1 MEQEK
6 SWPKFHHLSLDHG
19 VDVKG
24 KMRERALH
32 SDHANDHAAQAAS
45 GSERAVTV
53 RHGPDTAVSGRI

>member
-19 VDVKG
+19 VDVQG

-32 SDHANDHAAQAAS
+32 SDHAAQAAS